1 MFNSLPEL
9 IFQLLFAIICSVIY
23 DVLKKAFQN
32 RPKNTSAPS
41 EKYDNEYVKKVKF
54 EFYISFFIG
63 IVLASLPNTSI
74 SFINIA
80 KGMFMY
86 FSFFISLMGF
96 MCMVDV
102 HNNSS
107 KNSSDKDH

>member
-1 MFNSLPEL
+1 MFNSLPEF

-23 DVLKKAFQN
+23 DALKKTFQN
-32 RPKNTSAPS
+32 RPKYDSLQS
-41 EKYDNEYVKKVKF
+41 EKYGNEYVKKVKY

-74 SFINIA
+74 TFINIA
-80 KGMFMY
+80 KGVFMY

-96 MCMVDV
+96 MCMIDV
-102 HNNSS
+102 YNHTSNDG
-107 KNSSDKDH
+107 SDGK